1 MHVSRFFIATLTALL
16 LCAGCASSSGGNSKI
31 VSRESDYQKMLEL
44 QKQKEALTM
53 DEQTPKNLPS
63 EPTAESYERM
73 GDSYARQGNA
83 PMAVIQYGKSL
94 KLDPARATVHYKL
107 GSLCLAKG
115 MTEQALIEFEEILKR
130 EPENGLGYQGKGL
143 ALLKKGEVTEA
154 QKNLAR
160 AVALR
165 PDLWQAHL
173 ALGTMY
179 DREGRFPDAIEEY
192 HKAIAIN
199 PNGAAAFNNLGMS
212 YFLSGDYRRSLEA
225 LLHAMKLDPSNSR
238 ISNNVGMVL
247 FKTGREEEAL
257 RYLANAKDQAAAYN
271 NLGYLYMSEGKYQ
284 EATDAFDKAIQIKPQ
299 FYEKAQENLQRAKAL
314 AEKEARP

>member
-1 MHVSRFFIATLTALL
+1 MNFSRFAISAVIVVLL
-16 LCAGCASSSGGNSKI
+16 YAGCASSERGSKI

-44 QKQKEALTM
+44 QKQKQALTVE
-53 DEQTPKNLPS
+53 EQTPKGLPS
-63 EPTAESYERM
+63 EPTAQSYERM

-83 PMAVIQYGKSL
+83 AMAAIQYGRSL
-94 KLDPARATVHYKL
+94 KLDPGRTTVHYKL

-115 MTEQALIEFEEILKR
+115 MTEQALIEFEEIVKR

-143 ALLKKGEVTEA
+143 ALLKKGEVA
-154 QKNLAR
+154 DAKKNLAR

-173 ALGTMY
+173 ALGTIY
-179 DREGRFPDAIEEY
+179 DREGRFADAIEEY

-247 FKTGREEEAL
+247 FKMGREEEAL
-257 RYLANAKDQAAAYN
+257 RYLANAKDQATAYN
-271 NLGYLYMSEGKYQ
+271 NLGYLYMSEGKYH

-314 AEKEARP
+314 ADKEARQ